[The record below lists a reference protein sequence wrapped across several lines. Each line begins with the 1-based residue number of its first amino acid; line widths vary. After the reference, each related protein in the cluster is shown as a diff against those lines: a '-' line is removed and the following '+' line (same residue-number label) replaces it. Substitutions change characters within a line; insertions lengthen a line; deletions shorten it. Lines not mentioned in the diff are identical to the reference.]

1 MLDLRFVREHLP
13 EIRENVKNRRAQA
26 DPDLVVRLYDER
38 NALQQ
43 RIDAARTARNANAEK
58 MKAKLAPEERTRLVE
73 EGRKLK
79 EEIAGLESGYAEA
92 ERKLTEEAL
101 KLPNMSHPDAPIA
114 AGEEGNR
121 PVRTWGKPTAFA
133 FTPKDHVELGR
144 SLDLIDFDAG
154 ARVAGQ
160 KFYYLK
166 NEAVLLEQSLVRYAL
181 DILRAEGFTLLS
193 TPDIAR
199 EEIVA
204 GHGFT
209 PRGEESNI
217 YIIEGT
223 DLCLIATAE
232 ITLGGYHAGQVLEA
246 GNLPLSLCGL
256 SHCFRREA
264 GAAGKFS
271 KGLYRVHQF
280 TKVEMFV
287 YCHPSGSEAM
297 LDRLVGIEERIFQGL
312 ELPYRI
318 VDTCTGD
325 LGGPAYRKY
334 DFEAWMPGRGD
345 GGEYGEV
352 TSASNCTDFQARR
365 LGIRFREAGKNAF
378 VHTLNGTA
386 VAVSRALVGLLENF
400 QQEDGSVVLPANIAA
415 YTGFT
420 RIEPRER
427 R

>member
-26 DPDLVVRLYDER
+26 DPDLVVRYYDER

-43 RIDAARTARNANAEK
+43 RIDAARAARNANAEK
-58 MKAKLAPEERTRLVE
+58 MKAKLTPEERARLVE
-73 EGRKLK
+73 EGRRLK
-79 EEIAGLESGYAEA
+79 DEIAGIEAGYAEA
-92 ERKLTEEAL
+92 DRKLTEEAL
-101 KLPNMSHPDAPIA
+101 KLPNMSHPESPIA

-121 PVRTWGKPTAFA
+121 PVRTWGKPTVFSFA
-133 FTPKDHVELGR
+133 PKDHVEIGR
-144 SLDLIDFDAG
+144 SLDLIDFDTA

-217 YIIEGT
+217 YTIEGT

-246 GNLPLSLCGL
+246 GSLPLLLCGL

-264 GAAGKFS
+264 GAAGQFS

-287 YCHPSGSEAM
+287 YCHPSGSDAM

-334 DFEAWMPGRGD
+334 DFEAWMPGRGA

-352 TSASNCTDFQARR
+352 TSASNCTEFQARR

-400 QQEDGSVVLPANIAA
+400 QQADGSVVLPAKLAA

>member
-1 MLDLRFVREHLP
+1 MLDLRFVRENLNA
-13 EIRENVKNRRAQA
+13 IRENVTNRRFQA

-43 RIDAARTARNANAEK
+43 RLDAARGARNANAEK
-58 MKAKLAPEERTRLVE
+58 MKARLAPEERAKLVE
-73 EGRKLK
+73 EGRRLK
-79 EEIAGLESGYAEA
+79 DEIAGLEAGYADA
-92 ERKLTEEAL
+92 DRRLAEEAL

-114 AGEEGNR
+114 VGEEGNR
-121 PVRTWGKPTAFA
+121 PVRTWGKPPRFGFA
-133 FTPKDHVELGR
+133 PKDHLALGQ

-181 DILRAEGFTLLS
+181 DILRGEGFTLLS
-193 TPDIAR
+193 TPDVAR
-199 EEIVA
+199 EEIVS
-204 GHGFT
+204 GHGFI

-217 YIIEGT
+217 YTIEGT

-232 ITLGGYHAGQVLEA
+232 ITLGGCHAGQVLDAER
-246 GNLPLSLCGL
+246 LPLLLCGL

-264 GAAGKFS
+264 GAAGQFS

-280 TKVEMFV
+280 TKVEMYA
-287 YCHPSGSEAM
+287 YCHPSGSDAM

-312 ELPYRI
+312 EIPYRI

-325 LGGPAYRKY
+325 LGGPAYRKF
-334 DFEAWMPGRGD
+334 DFEAWMPCRGE
-345 GGEYGEV
+345 GGEYGEI

-378 VHTLNGTA
+378 AHTLNGTA
-386 VAVSRALVGLLENF
+386 VAVPRTIVSLLENF
-400 QQEDGSVVLPANIAA
+400 QQPDGSVILPQKLAP
-415 YTGFT
+415 YTGFG
-420 RIEPRER
+420 RIEPKER

>member
-1 MLDLRFVREHLP
+1 MLDLRFVRENLP
-13 EIRENVKNRRAQA
+13 AIRENVKNRRAQA

-43 RIDAARTARNANAEK
+43 RMDAVRAARNANAEK
-58 MKAKLAPEERTRLVE
+58 MKAKLAPEERAKLVE
-73 EGRKLK
+73 EGRRLK
-79 EEIAGLESGYAEA
+79 EEIAGLETGYAEA
-92 ERKLTEEAL
+92 DRKLAEEAL
-101 KLPNMSHPDAPIA
+101 KLPNMSHPEAPIA
-114 AGEEGNR
+114 AGEAGNR
-121 PVRTWGKPTAFA
+121 PVRTWGKPTVFSFA
-133 FTPKDHVELGR
+133 PKDHVELGR
-144 SLDLIDFDAG
+144 SLDLIDFDTG

-181 DILRAEGFTLLS
+181 DILREEGFTLLS

-217 YIIEGT
+217 YTIEGT

-232 ITLGGYHAGQVLEA
+232 ITLGGYHAGQLLEA
-246 GNLPLSLCGL
+246 GNLCGL

-264 GAAGKFS
+264 GAAGQFS

-287 YCHPSGSEAM
+287 NCHPSGSDAM

-325 LGGPAYRKY
+325 LGGPAYRKF

-400 QQEDGSVVLPANIAA
+400 QQPDGSVVLPAKIAA

-420 RIEPRER
+420 KIEPRER

>member
-1 MLDLRFVREHLP
+1 MLDLRFVRENLP
-13 EIRENVKNRRAQA
+13 AIRENVKNRRAHA
-26 DPDLVVRLYDER
+26 DPDLVVQLSDER

-43 RIDAARTARNANAEK
+43 RLDASRGSRNANAEK
-58 MKAKLAPEERTRLVE
+58 MKAKLPPEERTKLVE
-73 EGRKLK
+73 EGRRLK
-79 EEIAGLESGYAEA
+79 EEIAGLEAAYAEA
-92 ERKLTEEAL
+92 DAKLAEEAL

-114 AGEEGNR
+114 IGEEGNR
-121 PVRTWGKPTAFA
+121 PVRTWGKPSSFT
-133 FTPKDHVELGR
+133 FTPKDHLQLGQ
-144 SLDLIDFDAG
+144 SLDLIDFDTG

-166 NEAVLLEQSLVRYAL
+166 NEAMLLEQSLVRYAL
-181 DILRAEGFTLLS
+181 DILRGEGFTLLS

-199 EEIVA
+199 EQIVA

-209 PRGEESNI
+209 PRGDESNI
-217 YIIEGT
+217 YTIEGT

-232 ITLGGYHAGQVLEA
+232 ITLGGYHAGEVLDVDR
-246 GNLPLSLCGL
+246 LPILLCGL

-264 GAAGKFS
+264 GAAGQFS

-312 ELPYRI
+312 EIPYRI

-325 LGGPAYRKY
+325 LGGPAYRKF
-334 DFEAWMPGRGD
+334 DFEAWIPCRGEA
-345 GGEYGEV
+345 GEYGEI

-365 LGIRFREAGKNAF
+365 LGTRFREAGKNAF

-386 VAVSRALVGLLENF
+386 VAVPRTIVSLVENF
-400 QQEDGSVVLPANIAA
+400 QQPDGSVKLPAKIAA
-415 YTGFT
+415 YTGFAT
-420 RIEPRER
+420 IEPKER

>member
-1 MLDLRFVREHLP
+1 MLDLRFVRENLP
-13 EIRENVKNRRAQA
+13 AIRENVKNRRAQA

-43 RIDAARTARNANAEK
+43 RLDAARAARNANAER
-58 MKAKLAPEERTRLVE
+58 MKAKLAPEERAKLIE
-73 EGRKLK
+73 EGRRLK
-79 EEIAGLESGYAEA
+79 DEIASLEAGYAA
-92 ERKLTEEAL
+92 ADAKLAREAL
-101 KLPNMSHPDAPIA
+101 KLPNMSHPDAPVA
-114 AGEEGNR
+114 EGEAGNR
-121 PVRTWGKPTAFA
+121 PVRAWGKPTEFS

-181 DILRAEGFTLLS
+181 DILRAEDFTLLS

-217 YIIEGT
+217 YTIEGT

-232 ITLGGYHAGQVLEA
+232 ITLGGYYAGQVIEA
-246 GNLPLSLCGL
+246 DRLPLLVCGL

-264 GAAGKFS
+264 GAAGQFS

-287 YCHPSGSEAM
+287 YCHPSGSDAM

-334 DFEAWMPGRGD
+334 DFEAWMPGRGE

-365 LGIRFREAGKNAF
+365 LGIRYREAGKNAF

-386 VAVSRALVGLLENF
+386 VAVSRALVGILENF
-400 QQEDGSVVLPANIAA
+400 QQPDGSVVLPEKISA
-415 YTGFT
+415 YAGFA
-420 RIEPRER
+420 RIEPKELR
-427 R
+427 

>member
-1 MLDLRFVREHLP
+1 MLDLRFVREHLA

-43 RIDAARTARNANAEK
+43 RMDAVRAARNANAEK
-58 MKAKLAPEERTRLVE
+58 MKAKLAPEERAKLVE
-73 EGRKLK
+73 EGRRLK
-79 EEIAGLESGYAEA
+79 EEIAGLEAGYAEA
-92 ERKLTEEAL
+92 DRKLTEEAL
-101 KLPNMSHPDAPIA
+101 KLPNMSHPEAPIA
-114 AGEEGNR
+114 AGEAGNR
-121 PVRTWGKPTAFA
+121 PVRTWGKPTVFSFA
-133 FTPKDHVELGR
+133 PKDHVEIGR
-144 SLDLIDFDAG
+144 SLDLIDFDTG

-181 DILRAEGFTLLS
+181 DILREEGFTLLS

-217 YIIEGT
+217 YTIEGT

-246 GNLPLSLCGL
+246 GSLPAAAVRAVALLPPRGG
-256 SHCFRREA
+256 RRGPVLQGTLP
-264 GAAGKFS
+264 GAP
-271 KGLYRVHQF
+271 VHQGRD
-280 TKVEMFV
+280 VRV
-287 YCHPSGSEAM
+287 LPSLGLGRDARPAGRHRGAH
-297 LDRLVGIEERIFQGL
+297 LPGTRAALPDRGHVHRRPRRAGVPEVRLRG
-312 ELPYRI
+312 
-318 VDTCTGD
+318 VDAG
-325 LGGPAYRKY
+325 
-334 DFEAWMPGRGD
+334 PGRR
-345 GGEYGEV
+345 GEYGEV

-400 QQEDGSVVLPANIAA
+400 QQADGSVVLPAKIAA
-415 YTGFT
+415 YTGFAK
-420 RIEPRER
+420 IEPQER

>member
-1 MLDLRFVREHLP
+1 MLDLRFVRENLDA
-13 EIRENVKNRRAQA
+13 IRVNVRNRRAQA

-43 RIDAARTARNANAEK
+43 RLDAARAARNANAER
-58 MKAKLAPEERTRLVE
+58 MKAKLTPEERAKLVE
-73 EGRKLK
+73 EGRRLK
-79 EEIAGLESGYAEA
+79 EEIAGLESGYAA
-92 ERKLTEEAL
+92 ADAKLVAEAL
-101 KLPNMSHPDAPIA
+101 KLPNMSHPDAPVA
-114 AGEEGNR
+114 EGESGNR
-121 PVRTWGKPTAFA
+121 PVRTWGKATVFSFA
-133 FTPKDHVELGR
+133 PKDHVELGR
-144 SLDLIDFDAG
+144 SLDIIDFDAG

-160 KFYYLK
+160 KFYYLL
-166 NEAVLLEQSLVRYAL
+166 NEAVLLEQALVRYAL
-181 DILRAEGFTLLS
+181 DILRSEGFVLLS
-193 TPDIAR
+193 TPDLAR

-246 GNLPLSLCGL
+246 ERLPLLLCGL

-264 GAAGKFS
+264 GAAGQFS

-280 TKVEMFV
+280 TKVEMFA

-386 VAVSRALVGLLENF
+386 IAVSRALVGLLENF
-400 QQEDGSVVLPANIAA
+400 QQPDGSVVLPKKIAA
-415 YTGFT
+415 YAGFE
-420 RIEPRER
+420 RIEPKKKR
-427 R
+427 

>member
-1 MLDLRFVREHLP
+1 MLDLRFVRDHLG

-38 NALQQ
+38 NALQG
-43 RIDAARTARNANAEK
+43 RLDAARAARNANAER
-58 MKAKLAPEERTRLVE
+58 MKAKLPAEERARLVD
-73 EGRKLK
+73 EGRRLK
-79 EEIAGLESGYAEA
+79 EEIAGLEAAYAA
-92 ERKLTEEAL
+92 ADAKLAQEAL
-101 KLPNMSHPDAPIA
+101 KLPNLSHPDAPVA
-114 AGEEGNR
+114 AGDEGNR
-121 PVRTWGKPTAFA
+121 PVRAWGKPAAFA
-133 FTPKDHVELGR
+133 FSPKDHVELGR

-181 DILRAEGFTLLS
+181 DLLRGEGFTLLA

-199 EEIVA
+199 EQIVA

-217 YIIEGT
+217 YAIEGT

-232 ITLGGYHAGQVLEA
+232 ITLGGIHAGQVLEA
-246 GNLPLSLCGL
+246 GDLPVLLCGL

-264 GAAGKFS
+264 GAAGQFS

-287 YCHPSGSEAM
+287 YCHPSSSETM
-297 LDRLVGIEERIFQGL
+297 LDRLVAVEERIFQGL

-325 LGGPAYRKY
+325 LGAAAYRKY
-334 DFEAWMPGRGD
+334 DFEVWMPGRGER
-345 GGEYGEV
+345 GEYGEV

-365 LGIRFREAGKNAF
+365 LGIRFREGGKNAF

-386 VAVSRALVGLLENF
+386 IAVSRALVGLLENF
-400 QQEDGSVVLPANIAA
+400 QQPDGSVVLPAALAA
-415 YTGFT
+415 YAGFA